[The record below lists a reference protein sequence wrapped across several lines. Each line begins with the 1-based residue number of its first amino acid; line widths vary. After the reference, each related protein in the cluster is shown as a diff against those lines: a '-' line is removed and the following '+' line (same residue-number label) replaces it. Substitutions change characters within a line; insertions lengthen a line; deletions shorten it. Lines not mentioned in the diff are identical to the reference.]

1 MGVPGCLLLGEC
13 GVGGPLTVHV
23 ISILFLL
30 VPSPFTSLGLDSGA
44 GTQTDK
50 GEVKPE
56 PDQGTPDRL
65 PPT

>member
-1 MGVPGCLLLGEC
+1 MGAPGCLLLVS
-13 GVGGPLTVHV
+13 VGWGGTPTVHV
-23 ISILFLL
+23 ISILFFL

-50 GEVKPE
+50 AEVKPE
-56 PDQGTPDRL
+56 PGQGTRL